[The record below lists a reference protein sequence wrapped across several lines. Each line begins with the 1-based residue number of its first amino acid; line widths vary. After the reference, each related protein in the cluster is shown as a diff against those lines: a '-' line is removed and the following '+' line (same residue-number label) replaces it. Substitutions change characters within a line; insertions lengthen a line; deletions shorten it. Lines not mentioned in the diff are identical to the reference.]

1 MGVKITELVNDVKK
15 IITFKN
21 LLSKTIA
28 IDAFNTLYQFLA
40 IIRGVD
46 GTPLKDYQGNVTSHL
61 SGIFYR
67 TIRIIEKDI
76 KPIYVFDGPPNPM
89 KMAEIQ
95 RRRIIRQDARKK
107 AKEAQDLGR
116 IEEAAKFAQG
126 SSKLNSLM
134 IEESKELIIAMGIP
148 VIQAAQ
154 DGEAQAAYLVQN
166 GDAWAVASQDYDSFL
181 FGAPRIV
188 RNLSHN
194 RQRKVKSTTIN
205 IDLEWFNLNQ
215 ILEFNHISREQLVDI
230 GILSGVD
237 FFPGVS
243 GVGTKTAFNLIKK
256 HDNLDNMLKNNIIIR
271 KKPICESIDIET
283 IKQVRDIFLNPAI
296 NKDYPKP
303 TWKRPDSDK
312 IREILCER
320 HNFSKERV
328 DNALIRLKKKAG
340 TTQKTIDSFFH

>member
-1 MGVKITELVNDVKK
+1 MGVKITELVQDVKK
-15 IITFKN
+15 IITFEN
-21 LLSKTIA
+21 LMGKTIA

-40 IIRGVD
+40 IIRSPD
-46 GTPLKDYQGNVTSHL
+46 GTPLKDYEGNVTSHL

-67 TIRIIEKDI
+67 TLRIIEKDI

-95 RRRIIRQDARKK
+95 RRRIIRQDARKM

-116 IEEAAKFAQG
+116 IEDAAKFAQA
-126 SSKLNSLM
+126 SSKLNNAM
-134 IEESKELIIAMGIP
+134 IEESKELLVAMGIP
-148 VIQAAQ
+148 VIQATQ
-154 DGEAQAAYLVQN
+154 DGESQAAFLVQN

-181 FGAPRIV
+181 FGAPKIV

-194 RQRKVKSTTIN
+194 RERKVKSTTIA

-215 ILEFNHISREQLVDI
+215 ILEYNHISREQLIDI

-237 FFPGVS
+237 FFPGVN

-256 HDNLDNMLKNNIIIR
+256 YDNLDTMLEKNILIR
-271 KKPICESIDIET
+271 KKPINESIDLET
-283 IKQVRDIFLNPAI
+283 IKQVREIFLNPTI

-303 TWKRPDSDK
+303 KWKRPDSDK
-312 IREILCER
+312 IKEILCKR
-320 HNFSKERV
+320 HNFSEERV
-328 DNALIRLKKKAG
+328 DNALIRLKKKTG
-340 TTQKTIDSFFH
+340 ITQKRIDSFF

>member
-1 MGVKITELVNDVKK
+1 MGVKLTDLVTDVKK
-15 IITFKN
+15 VITFEN
-21 LLSKTIA
+21 LLGKTIA

-46 GTPLKDYQGNVTSHL
+46 GTPLKDYNGNVTSHL

-67 TIRIIEKDI
+67 TLRILEKDI

-89 KMAEIQ
+89 KMAEIE
-95 RRRIIRQDARKK
+95 RRREIRHEARKK

-126 SSKLNSLM
+126 SSKLNSVM
-134 IEESKELIIAMGIP
+134 IEESKELISAMGIP

-166 GDAWAVASQDYDSFL
+166 NVAWAVASQDYDSFL
-181 FGAPRIV
+181 FGANRIV
-188 RNLSHN
+188 RNLSQN
-194 RQRKVKSTTIN
+194 RERKVKSTTVT
-205 IDLEWFNLNQ
+205 IDLEWFSLNQ
-215 ILEFNHISREQLVDI
+215 VLEHNKISREQLIDI

-237 FFPGVS
+237 FFPGIS

-256 HDNLDNMLKNNIIIR
+256 YDNLDTMMEKNILIR
-271 KKPICESIDIET
+271 KKPIRESINYDT

-296 NKDYPKP
+296 KDFPKP
-303 TWKRPDSDK
+303 KWKKADDAK
-312 IREILCER
+312 IKEILLEK
-320 HNFSKERV
+320 HNFSRDRV
-328 DNALIRLKKKAG
+328 EKALIRLRRKAG
-340 TTQKTIDSFFH
+340 TSQRRLDSFF

>member
-1 MGVKITELVNDVKK
+1 MGVKLKELVEDVKK
-15 IITFKN
+15 IITFEN

-28 IDAFNTLYQFLA
+28 IDAFNILYQFLA

-46 GTPLKDYQGNVTSHL
+46 GTPLKDYEGNVTSHL

-76 KPIYVFDGPPNPM
+76 KPIYVFDGPPNTM

-95 RRRIIRQDARKK
+95 RRRIIRQDARKM

-116 IEEAAKFAQG
+116 IEEAAKFAQA
-126 SSKLNSLM
+126 SSKLNSVM
-134 IEESKELIIAMGIP
+134 IEESKELIAAMGIP

-154 DGEAQAAYLVQN
+154 DGEAQAAFLVQN

-181 FGAPRIV
+181 FGAHRIV
-188 RNLSHN
+188 RNLSQN
-194 RQRKVKSTTIN
+194 RQRKVKSTTIS

-215 ILEFNHISREQLVDI
+215 VLKYNHISREQLIDI

-243 GVGTKTAFNLIKK
+243 GVGTKTAFNLIKE
-256 HDNLDNMLKNNIIIR
+256 HDNLENMLEKNIIIR
-271 KKPICESIDIET
+271 KKPISESIDLDT
-283 IKQVRDIFLNPAI
+283 IRQVREIFLNPTI

-303 TWKRPDSDK
+303 KWKRPDSDK
-312 IREILCER
+312 IKEILCER
-320 HNFSKERV
+320 HNFSEERV
-328 DNALIRLKKKAG
+328 ESALIRLKKKAG
-340 TTQKTIDSFFH
+340 TTQKRIDSFF

>member
-1 MGVKITELVNDVKK
+1 MGVKITDLVKDVKK
-15 IITFKN
+15 IITFEN

-46 GTPLKDYQGNVTSHL
+46 GTPLKDYNGNVTSHL

-95 RRRIIRQDARKK
+95 RRRIIRQDAGKK

-116 IEEAAKFAQG
+116 IEEAAKFAQA
-126 SSKLNSLM
+126 SSKLNSSM

-181 FGAPRIV
+181 FGAHRIV
-188 RNLSHN
+188 RNLSQN
-194 RQRKVKSTTIN
+194 RQRKVKSTTIT

-215 ILEFNHISREQLVDI
+215 VLEYNHISMEQLIDI

-256 HDNLDNMLKNNIIIR
+256 YGNLETMLEKNIVVR
-271 KKPICESIDIET
+271 KKPISESIDLDT

-296 NKDYPKP
+296 NKNYPKP
-303 TWKRPDSDK
+303 KWKRPDSDK
-312 IREILCER
+312 IKEILCER
-320 HNFSKERV
+320 HNFSEERV
-328 DNALIRLKKKAG
+328 DNALIRLKKKG
-340 TTQKTIDSFFH
+340 RNNPETN

>member
-1 MGVKITELVNDVKK
+1 MGVKITDLVKDVKK
-15 IITFKN
+15 VITFEN

-46 GTPLKDYQGNVTSHL
+46 GTPLKDFEGNVTSHL

-67 TIRIIEKDI
+67 TLRIIEKDI

-89 KMAEIQ
+89 KIAEIQ
-95 RRRIIRQDARKK
+95 RRKIIRQDARKK
-107 AKEAQDLGR
+107 ASEALDLGR
-116 IEEAAKFAQG
+116 IEDAAKFAQG
-126 SSKLNSLM
+126 SSKLNSTM
-134 IEESKELIIAMGIP
+134 IEESKELISAMGIP

-194 RQRKVKSTTIN
+194 RQRKVKSTTIT
-205 IDLEWFNLNQ
+205 IDLEWFSLNQ
-215 ILEFNHISREQLVDI
+215 MLEYNHISREQLVDI

-256 HDNLDNMLKNNIIIR
+256 YDNLDNMLEQNIVVR
-271 KKPICESIDIET
+271 KKPISENIDLDT
-283 IKQVRDIFLNPAI
+283 IKQVRDIFLDPAI
-296 NKDYPKP
+296 NKDFQKPK
-303 TWKRPDSDK
+303 WKRPDTDK
-312 IREILCER
+312 IREILCDR
-320 HNFSKERV
+320 HNFSVERV

-340 TTQKTIDSFFH
+340 TTQKRIDSFF

>member
-1 MGVKITELVNDVKK
+1 M
-15 IITFKN
+15 
-21 LLSKTIA
+21 
-28 IDAFNTLYQFLA
+28 
-40 IIRGVD
+40 D
-46 GTPLKDYQGNVTSHL
+46 GTPLKDYEGNVTSHL

-67 TIRIIEKDI
+67 TLRIIEKDI

-116 IEEAAKFAQG
+116 IEDAAKFAQG
-126 SSKLNSLM
+126 SSKLNSMM
-134 IEESKELIIAMGIP
+134 IEESKELISAMGIP

-194 RQRKVKSTTIN
+194 RQRKVKSTTIT
-205 IDLEWFNLNQ
+205 IDLEWFSLNHM
-215 ILEFNHISREQLVDI
+215 LEYNHISREQLIDI

-256 HDNLDNMLKNNIIIR
+256 YDNLVMMLEQSVLVR
-271 KKPICESIDIET
+271 KKPISESIDLDT
-283 IKQVRDIFLNPAI
+283 IKQVRGIFLNPVI
-296 NKDYPKP
+296 NKDYQKPK
-303 TWKRPDSDK
+303 WKRPDTDK
-312 IREILCER
+312 IKEILCDR
-320 HNFSKERV
+320 HNFSVERV

-340 TTQKTIDSFFH
+340 TTQKRIDSFF